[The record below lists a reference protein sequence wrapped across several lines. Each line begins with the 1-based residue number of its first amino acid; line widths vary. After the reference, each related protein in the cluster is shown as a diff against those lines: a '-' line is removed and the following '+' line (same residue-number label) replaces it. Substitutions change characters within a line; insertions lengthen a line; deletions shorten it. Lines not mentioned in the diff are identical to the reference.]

1 MYLATPSFRV
11 SLPNRLRKWPRC
23 NLLQSTNEVADTLNP
38 TSSFPTLVRGGSRP
52 DQKPW
57 SALGQ
62 SQHCSASLKPHCAT
76 QPTVA
81 PPTLFSLFDFYCAPH
96 TKSTTSPLLVP
107 SRGVQGGC
115 PNLQISSPVVSAVGC
130 ASKRAWV
137 ALLCE

>member
-1 MYLATPSFRV
+1 MQGSLLKHRRRGFSSTARRVYLTTPSFIV

-81 PPTLFSLFDFYCAPH
+81 PPTLFSLFDFYCAQ
-96 TKSTTSPLLVP
+96 STVHKKHHFASAC
-107 SRGVQGGC
+107 SEQG
-115 PNLQISSPVVSAVGC
+115 SSGWLS
-130 ASKRAWV
+130 
-137 ALLCE
+137 